1 MEWNKVSEK
10 EIPFGE
16 EVIAFNE
23 KWIDEDF
30 NPNGTRVGF
39 MQDDGFIS
47 ATWNNENKIH
57 VSKISLGKTVIII
70 WTCFFKNSQRRVSWC
85 TRK

>member
-10 EIPFGE
+10 EISFGE
-16 EVIAFNE
+16 EVIAFNK

-39 MQDDGFIS
+39 IQDDGC
-47 ATWNNENKIH
+47 NME
-57 VSKISLGKTVIII
+57 
-70 WTCFFKNSQRRVSWC
+70 
-85 TRK
+85 

>member
-1 MEWNKVSEK
+1 MEWNKVSEV

-39 MQDDGFIS
+39 IS
-47 ATWNNENKIH
+47 
-57 VSKISLGKTVIII
+57 
-70 WTCFFKNSQRRVSWC
+70 RRWFRIC
-85 TRK
+85 NLE